1 MVIISPRG
9 NKMRE
14 FDYSNLN
21 NIKWDSEIINTLLEI
36 QEHKGKQTLYLSQQP
51 EELEKLVEIAKIQST
66 EYSNRIEG
74 IITTDMRIKQLL
86 EDTTAPH
93 NRNEEEILGYR
104 DVLKTIH
111 ESFDF
116 LDVTPN
122 YILQMHKILYR
133 YSQNSF
139 GGHFKNNQNYI
150 AEIHKDGSQ
159 TIRFTPLAPYET
171 PTAIDYLCNTFNK
184 ALDSKIVHPLL
195 LIPIFI
201 VDFLC
206 IHPFNDGN
214 GRMSRLLTTLLLYRS
229 GYFVGK
235 YISLEKKIENNKES
249 YYAALGKSNLNWHEG
264 TNDPTPFIKYLLSI
278 ILGAYIDFEDRVD
291 LVGIKRTSKEIVL
304 KAISTKL
311 GKFTKNDLIE
321 LCPTLGKTTIVKN
334 LNILV
339 EENQITRHG
348 TGKSTFYTRNL

>member
-150 AEIHKDGSQ
+150 TEIHKDGSQ

-184 ALDSKIVHPLL
+184 ALASKIVHPLL
-195 LIPIFI
+195 
-201 VDFLC
+201 
-206 IHPFNDGN
+206 
-214 GRMSRLLTTLLLYRS
+214 
-229 GYFVGK
+229 
-235 YISLEKKIENNKES
+235 
-249 YYAALGKSNLNWHEG
+249 
-264 TNDPTPFIKYLLSI
+264 
-278 ILGAYIDFEDRVD
+278 
-291 LVGIKRTSKEIVL
+291 
-304 KAISTKL
+304 
-311 GKFTKNDLIE
+311 
-321 LCPTLGKTTIVKN
+321 
-334 LNILV
+334 
-339 EENQITRHG
+339 
-348 TGKSTFYTRNL
+348 